1 MFTPVKVVR
10 ASEDVFEQIKQAI
23 FSGKLAPG
31 DRLPPERELVREFGL
46 SRVTIREA
54 IRKLEAAGFV
64 RVKTGANGGA
74 FVTEATPGIVADSL
88 TTLLRL
94 QKATLRELSEAR
106 KIVETAIVEM
116 AALRADEDDI
126 AAMQEA
132 VEHTRNAIAQ
142 NRPHA
147 PASLEFHTALA
158 KAAKN
163 RVLLST
169 IESFHVPLN
178 EALEKIGLTPE
189 GPALALEYH
198 QKICDAIRRR
208 DSVTARRL
216 MEIHLQ
222 QFQERLQQVL
232 EAEAIEG
239 SNGPLNDQD
248 L

>member
-10 ASEDVFEQIKQAI
+10 ASEDVVEQIKEAI
-23 FSGKLAPG
+23 FSGRLSPG

-54 IRKLEAAGFV
+54 IRKLEAAGFI
-64 RVKTGANGGA
+64 RVKTGASGGA
-74 FVTEATPGIVADSL
+74 FVAEATSEIVTDSL

-94 QKATLRELSEAR
+94 QKATLQELSEAR
-106 KIVETAIVEM
+106 KIVETAIVEL
-116 AALRADEDDI
+116 AALRADDDDI
-126 AAMQEA
+126 AALEKA
-132 VEHTRNAIAQ
+132 VEHTRQAIAD

-169 IESFHVPLN
+169 IHSFHAPLN

-208 DSVTARRL
+208 DSIAARRL
-216 MEIHLQ
+216 MEVHLQ
-222 QFQERLQQVL
+222 QFQERLQQVI
-232 EAEAIEG
+232 EAEAIEET
-239 SNGPLNDQD
+239 NP
-248 L
+248 